1 MEMVMSRWELSTQE
15 WEALDRMRFATT
27 EAALFRNVTIILMT
41 AVGRTKAS
49 IARDLGCSPATVDN
63 IRARYQQH
71 GREGLRR
78 RKSPGRPSR
87 ARAEYCA
94 ALRQTVQTPPQQ
106 LGYGFSTWS
115 VARLGHHLKRQTGI
129 MFSDDQLERLLHRE
143 GFSVQRPKHTLKG
156 KREEA
161 AYEQAR
167 QELQDMK
174 KKPWLRRAQRC

>member
-1 MEMVMSRWELSTQE
+1 MSRWELSTQE

-41 AVGRTKAS
+41 AAGRTKTS

-63 IRARYQQH
+63 IRARYQQS

-78 RKSPGRPSR
+78 GKSPGRPSR
-87 ARAEYCA
+87 ATAEYRA
-94 ALRQTVQTPPQQ
+94 ALRQSVHTPPQQ

-129 MFSDDQLERLLHRE
+129 AFSDDQLERLLHHE

-156 KREEA
+156 KRDEV

-167 QELQDMK
+167 QELRDMK
-174 KKPWLRRAQRC
+174 KKPWLRRPRTC